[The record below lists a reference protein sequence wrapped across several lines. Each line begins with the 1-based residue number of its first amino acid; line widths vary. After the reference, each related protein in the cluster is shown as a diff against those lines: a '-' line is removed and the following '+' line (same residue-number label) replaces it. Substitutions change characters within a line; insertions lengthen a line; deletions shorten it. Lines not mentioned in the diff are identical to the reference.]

1 MDVPKS
7 QLLGAMFG
15 VPYIVIMVLAVQ
27 RIGAAIATVAV
38 IFGQLTM
45 SMLIDNFGWLGNES
59 IPFSMSRL
67 GAIVCLGIALFFI
80 YSSSKSKAAPAK
92 NPLPQAGANK

>member
-1 MDVPKS
+1 
-7 QLLGAMFG
+7 
-15 VPYIVIMVLAVQ
+15 
-27 RIGAAIATVAV
+27 
-38 IFGQLTM
+38 
-45 SMLIDNFGWLGNES
+45 MLIDNFGWLGNAP

-92 NPLPQAGANK
+92 KTQQQVDADR